1 MLRIYLEISKQDYDN
16 YEIISVKIRSLLQKQ
31 ALLGAAG
38 DGVKEKMLLVM
49 SYDNVFVMLLYHRVH
64 CFGRIR
70 LSTEGRS
77 ESFLGWDQKRKL
89 LHSSLAAK
97 LVGISH
103 VQHLFRTHF

>member
-1 MLRIYLEISKQDYDN
+1 M
-16 YEIISVKIRSLLQKQ
+16 KIRSLLQKQ

-49 SYDNVFVMLLYHRVH
+49 SYDNVFVMLLYHWVH

-77 ESFLGWDQKRKL
+77 EFFWVGTRKENCFIVVWL
-89 LHSSLAAK
+89 QSW
-97 LVGISH
+97 
-103 VQHLFRTHF
+103 